1 MATPPPTAV
10 LIVGMHRSGTS
21 ALAGL
26 VGKLGVPLGER
37 LLAAGSDN
45 PKGYWEHEDVVA
57 LHERLLSRL
66 GSRWDDVRALPD
78 GWGESEAAQEAS
90 SAIGE
95 VISRDFSGNVLWA
108 IKDPRLCRV
117 LPLWVEVLQQHQIR
131 PVVLFMVRNPRE
143 VAASIEAR
151 NHWHPLVGKLMWL
164 RYMTEALT
172 ASSELPREVVL
183 YDDLLAD
190 PIPVVTKAFTRLGVK
205 AGSAISVQQRKVI
218 ADFVDVADRH
228 HTTLAV
234 DGSGSELDAIAEQ
247 LYESL
252 VAIAHG
258 ANRWSSADKIIAR
271 FHREWQ
277 KNGAGVDAMADMAAR
292 IDQCLRS
299 KEADNFRL
307 HSELAAQ
314 IRWSEEAKAKHEMLQ
329 AENAELASKLAAQ
342 IRWSE
347 EAQAKH
353 DALHAENAE
362 LTSKLA
368 AQIRWS
374 EEAQAGREAL
384 QAQNAELSSKLAA
397 QIRWSEE
404 TQAKQDGLQAE
415 NAELSTKLSAQ
426 IRCSEDAREN
436 LEASRKENARVSSSL
451 TAQILTTREMQEKC
465 EALAA
470 SQADLQKQLLEQVN
484 KSRCQESALG
494 QLQQEIR
501 NSSTRLEMSEAEAAR
516 DHAIQAAK
524 LQEAIERHDRLGD
537 ELEKVLVERF
547 ALATELER
555 VYASASWKMTKP
567 LRSALMLF
575 RNRTDSSHGPT
586 RKPQ

>member
-368 AQIRWS
+368 AQIRCS

-516 DHAIQAAK
+516 AHAIQAAK

>member
-516 DHAIQAAK
+516 AHAIQAAK